1 MTRLA
6 ILASLAVALVLP
18 SLALASA
25 PPAGT
30 YTTKIATPPELKG
43 TWALTFTKGA
53 TYTIALNGKVVI
65 RGHSAGGSQL
75 LFTRETGPKACPSF
89 GAYTWKR
96 TGKSLKFTKLSD
108 SCVGREF
115 VLGHP
120 FTVRT

>member
-43 TWALTFTKGA
+43 TWALTFTKQA
-53 TYTIALNGKVVI
+53 TYTITLNGKLAI
-65 RGHSAGGSQL
+65 RGHSAGGAKL
-75 LFTRETGPKACPSF
+75 LFTKETGPKACPTV
-89 GAYTWKR
+89 GKYTWKR
-96 TGKSLKFTKLSD
+96 TGKTLTFTKLSD
-108 SCVGREF
+108 PCVGREF
-115 VLGHP
+115 VLGHV
-120 FTVRT
+120 FTVRS